1 MVSKILPALAAF
13 YSVGQ
18 LFLCP
23 KPVRDDRG
31 GAWFAGLLS
40 LRAILAFMGLA
51 QPESDFRTG
60 LCNYNAQ

>member
-1 MVSKILPALAAF
+1 MVTKILPAF
-13 YSVGQ
+13 YFVGQ

-23 KPVRDDRG
+23 KPGTDDRG

-60 LCNYNAQ
+60 LCN